1 MLSELQRKEASRAP
15 GLHLSPGAQ
24 FVFGQNLVYFLVF
37 ATLTAMKPVRVLA
50 IETSCDETA
59 MSLISVKER
68 PGKPEEVKV
77 TEHLV
82 SSQIPIHQKY
92 GGVVPE
98 VAARSHVPETVS
110 LLTQVLGTEGMDAFD
125 VIAVTRGP
133 GLPTALSV
141 GVEAART
148 LAWLSGK
155 PLVGV
160 NHLEG
165 HIASAW
171 LDGHKRRFWQYP
183 LLALVVSGGHTELV
197 IVEAL
202 GKYRLIGQTRDDAA
216 GEAFDKSAKL
226 MGLPYPGGPQIEKRA
241 LLGKK
246 NQFDLPRPMRHD
258 GTFDFS
264 FSGLKTA
271 VRTAWEQ
278 VKLTSNDLE
287 QTKNDLALSVQ
298 EAIIDILVEK
308 TVAAAKKER
317 VKGVLLVGGVSAS
330 SALRKHLGSALKKQL
345 PGVHYLPS
353 MRKYVTDNA
362 AMIAAAGYWR
372 HKLGDTTNWQD
383 LDLDPEWNIGV

>member
-1 MLSELQRKEASRAP
+1 
-15 GLHLSPGAQ
+15 
-24 FVFGQNLVYFLVF
+24 
-37 ATLTAMKPVRVLA
+37 MKPVRVLA

-59 MSLISVKER
+59 ISLISVRER

-77 TEHLV
+77 LVHLV

-110 LLTQVLGTEGMDAFD
+110 LLTQSLGTKGMKAFD
-125 VIAVTRGP
+125 VVAVTRGP

-148 LAWLSGK
+148 LALLSGK
-155 PLVGV
+155 PLVAV

-165 HIASAW
+165 HVASAW

-197 IVEAL
+197 MVEAL
-202 GKYRLIGQTRDDAA
+202 GKYCLIGQTRDDAA

-241 LLGKK
+241 LQGDKK
-246 NQFDLPRPMRHD
+246 TFDLPRPMRHD

-271 VRTAWEQ
+271 VRTTWEG
-278 VKLTSNDLE
+278 VKTTTTDLG
-287 QTKNDLALSVQ
+287 QTKNDLAASVQ
-298 EAIIDILVEK
+298 EAIIEILVEK
-308 TVAAAKKER
+308 TIAAAKAEG

-330 SALRKHLGSALKKQL
+330 TALRTRLGSAVKKQL
-345 PGVHYLPS
+345 PGVAYLPS
-353 MRKYVTDNA
+353 MRAYVTDNA

-372 HKLGDTTNWQD
+372 YKLGDIAKWQD
-383 LDLDPEWNIGV
+383 VEPDPDWNIGV

>member
-1 MLSELQRKEASRAP
+1 MVS
-15 GLHLSPGAQ
+15 
-24 FVFGQNLVYFLVF
+24 
-37 ATLTAMKPVRVLA
+37 TVRVLS

-59 MSLISVKER
+59 VSLLTVRER
-68 PGKPEEVKV
+68 SGKPNEVRV
-77 TEHLV
+77 LIDLV
-82 SSQIPIHQKY
+82 SSQVPIHQKY

-110 LLTQVLGTEGMDAFD
+110 LITQALGKKGMDAFD

-155 PLVGV
+155 PLVAV

-165 HIASAW
+165 HVASAW
-171 LDGHKRRFWQYP
+171 LDGRKRRFWQYP
-183 LLALVVSGGHTELV
+183 MLALIVSGGHTELV
-197 IVEAL
+197 IIDAL

-226 MGLPYPGGPQIEKRA
+226 MGLPYPGGPQIARCA
-241 LLGKK
+241 LKGNK
-246 NQFDLPRPMRHD
+246 NAFELPRPMKRD

-271 VRTAWEQ
+271 VRYAWEQ
-278 VKLTSNDLE
+278 
-287 QTKNDLALSVQ
+287 TKAAGQANEKNRDDMAASVQ
-298 EAIIDILVEK
+298 EAIVDILVEK
-308 TVAAAKKER
+308 TLAAAKAEN
-317 VKGVLLVGGVSAS
+317 VKGVLLVGGVSANLE
-330 SALRKHLGSALKKQL
+330 LRKRLGNALKKRL
-345 PGVHYLPS
+345 PGVHFLPS
-353 MRKYVTDNA
+353 MRKYITDNA

-372 HKLGDTTNWQD
+372 YTLND
-383 LDLDPEWNIGV
+383 LADWHTIEIDPEWNIGV